1 MIIATA
7 SIWGRLP
14 NTNNA
19 MINTTLRIIDW
30 ITVLLLAYPSSM
42 LLMAIMCLV
51 LSAGTVPAMNAYAE
65 TVQTETVQTDAQN
78 GAQTAE
84 TTDAAKEDEETFFF
98 LMMGGGLLIII
109 FAVVAGMATV
119 SSSIAVAANKDVD
132 RE

>member
-1 MIIATA
+1 MKIIQKCKK
-7 SIWGRLP
+7 
-14 NTNNA
+14 
-19 MINTTLRIIDW
+19 
-30 ITVLLLAYPSSM
+30 M
-42 LLMAIMCLV
+42 LLMVIMCLV

-109 FAVVAGMATV
+109 FAVVAAMSTV
-119 SSSIAVAANKDVD
+119 SSSITVAANMDVD
-132 RE
+132 GE